1 MPPRSPQP
9 KGSRAFL
16 HPDTDMIT
24 YTDEQILAQATAIC
38 GDVASGMSV
47 VKACRKK
54 GRVARSTFMLW
65 VQEDRQGIQSLYK
78 AATKERA
85 HAFAE
90 EMVDIADS
98 VKGKSSDEVQAA
110 KLRIDVRKWNA
121 ARMEPSVYGDRVR
134 TELANADEKPFRL
147 TTAKEL
153 TDDELA
159 AIATGS
165 GSGTAGEA

>member
-1 MPPRSPQP
+1 MTT
-9 KGSRAFL
+9 F
-16 HPDTDMIT
+16 
-24 YTDEQILAQATAIC
+24 TDEQILALATAIC
-38 GDVASGMSV
+38 GDIASGMSA

-65 VQEDRQGIQSLYK
+65 VQEDRLGMQSLYK

-98 VKGKSSDEVQAA
+98 VKGKSADEIQAA

-134 TELANADEKPFRL
+134 TELANADAQPFRL
-147 TTAKEL
+147 TTAQEM
-153 TDDELA
+153 TDDQLA
-159 AIATGS
+159 AIAAGS
-165 GSGTAGEA
+165 GCGTSGQA